1 MSKCRINDIN
11 REKEVDLNEI
21 LKKFKF
27 TEASPIVILSGAK
40 ANSRGKFFAGIARAC
55 FRTDAVIIDS
65 GIEVGIEAFAMRKN
79 IKLIG
84 VAPEK
89 LIKFPK
95 INPTSKDPFEL
106 TNGHSHLFL
115 LSKRNYHR
123 LTIILNF
130 KLFLCLIYNI

>member
-1 MSKCRINDIN
+1 MN

-27 TEASPIVILSGAK
+27 TEASPVVILSGAK
-40 ANSRGKFFAGIARAC
+40 ANSRGKFFAGIARAS

-89 LIKFPK
+89 LVKFPK

-115 LSKRNYHR
+115 LSKRNYHN
-123 LTIILNF
+123 IDNF
-130 KLFLCLIYNI
+130 FKNTMIFMYIYIHKLS